1 MSSISALRR
10 AVVVTAASSLV
21 ISAALVA
28 GSQVANAAETPRTGG
43 TLVFLEH
50 EPRLDHLDPSR
61 IYTGR
66 DLAFMNSFHTRTL
79 VAYNPVPGAAGANI
93 VPDLAT
99 NTGVP
104 SNSAKTWKFTLR
116 PGTKFEDGTAIT
128 CEHVQYGTSRVF
140 ATDVITDG
148 PAYLLSWLD
157 IPKDADGNSIFT
169 GPYKNTPE
177 GLAAFKKAV
186 SCSKDN
192 RTITFNLNKSVA
204 DFNYLGTYGTIS
216 PVQAKLIQVMR
227 MT

>member
-116 PGTKFEDGTAIT
+116 PGTKFED
-128 CEHVQYGTSRVF
+128 V
-140 ATDVITDG
+140 
-148 PAYLLSWLD
+148 
-157 IPKDADGNSIFT
+157 
-169 GPYKNTPE
+169 PY
-177 GLAAFKKAV
+177 
-186 SCSKDN
+186 
-192 RTITFNLNKSVA
+192 
-204 DFNYLGTYGTIS
+204 
-216 PVQAKLIQVMR
+216 
-227 MT
+227 